1 MNYLDRGETYCHIPV
16 DGAVRRANGVNS
28 NKASFTYFDCV
39 FYKKGTCHIKFKPNA
54 VRIIDRLNI
63 FAGQRKNWLPPVY
76 GKKHYQDMTP
86 EEQAVI
92 DEFQGEA
99 AYESVLSDPSM
110 LISAGDIALAALPS
124 SDL

>member
-1 MNYLDRGETYCHIPV
+1 
-16 DGAVRRANGVNS
+16 
-28 NKASFTYFDCV
+28 
-39 FYKKGTCHIKFKPNA
+39 
-54 VRIIDRLNI
+54 
-63 FAGQRKNWLPPVY
+63 
-76 GKKHYQDMTP
+76 MTP

>member
-1 MNYLDRGETYCHIPV
+1 MPTTSGPLRGSHIQYPLDGLYST
-16 DGAVRRANGVNS
+16 
-28 NKASFTYFDCV
+28 
-39 FYKKGTCHIKFKPNA
+39 NA

-63 FAGQRKNWLPPVY
+63 FAGQHKNWLPPVY

-99 AYESVLSDPSM
+99 AYESVLADPSM

-124 SDL
+124 SNP